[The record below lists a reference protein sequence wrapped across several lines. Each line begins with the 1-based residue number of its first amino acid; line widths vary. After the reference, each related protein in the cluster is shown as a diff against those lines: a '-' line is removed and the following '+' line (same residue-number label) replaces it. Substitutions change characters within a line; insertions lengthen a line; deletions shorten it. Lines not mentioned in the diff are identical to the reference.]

1 MRIWPS
7 LFQLYQGLL
16 AVIKGTVKLNF
27 RCRRSI
33 PASLGFYKRL
43 FRPLSRQ
50 KLKKNLYAGRHIIG
64 LIGFPIE
71 LTGLPIWLTGFLIG
85 PTGFPI
91 QLDWWKFNLTI
102 PLRSTAYY
110 YGNIYIATTI
120 KQHPPPQTHTFTA
133 MYWPQVKHN
142 LPSPFPRLF

>member
-1 MRIWPS
+1 M
-7 LFQLYQGLL
+7 
-16 AVIKGTVKLNF
+16 IKGTVKLNF

-33 PASLGFYKRL
+33 PAILLRLFGDFYKRL

-91 QLDWWKFNLTI
+91 QLDW
-102 PLRSTAYY
+102 
-110 YGNIYIATTI
+110 
-120 KQHPPPQTHTFTA
+120 
-133 MYWPQVKHN
+133 
-142 LPSPFPRLF
+142 